1 MEKSFGRSW
10 EEIAQGELQF
20 EENLTSGSGNLHPI
34 SVYTA
39 SKLHHAPLWRRLAI
53 AWPEIHFT
61 ARWPTNFVGPEGRP
75 LYPEDSPAHAQVFWQ
90 QDLQDI
96 ENSNVLLCYAEGSDV
111 LRGALVEVGVALAL
125 SRHVIVVGE
134 NDCYGTWQFHR
145 NVLRVKD
152 LPAARNLL
160 QLLSS

>member
-1 MEKSFGRSW
+1 MVNPPGRSW
-10 EEIAQGELQF
+10 DEIAQEELRF
-20 EENLTSGSGNLHPI
+20 EEIPSPTSKTSI
-34 SVYTA
+34 TVYTA

-61 ARWPTNFVGPEGRP
+61 ARWPNNHVSATGHPLWPEG
-75 LYPEDSPAHAQVFWQ
+75 SPAHGQIFWEH
-90 QDLQDI
+90 DVQDI
-96 ENSNVLLCYAEGSDV
+96 ENSDVLLCYAEGFDV
-111 LRGALVEVGVALAL
+111 LRGALVEVGIALAL

-134 NDCYGTWQFHR
+134 SDSYGTWQYHK

-160 QLLSS
+160 HLLAC

>member
-1 MEKSFGRSW
+1 MVNPPGRSW
-10 EEIAQGELQF
+10 DEIAQGELRF
-20 EENLTSGSGNLHPI
+20 EEITSPTSKI
-34 SVYTA
+34 SITVYTA

-61 ARWPTNFVGPEGRP
+61 ARWPNDHVSDTGHP
-75 LYPEDSPAHAQVFWQ
+75 LWPEDSPAHGQVFWEH
-90 QDLQDI
+90 DAQDI
-96 ENSNVLLCYAEGSDV
+96 RNSDVVLCYAEGSDV
-111 LRGALVEVGVALAL
+111 LRGALVEVGIALAL

-134 NDCYGTWQFHR
+134 SDSYGTWQYHK

-160 QLLSS
+160 HLLAC